1 MGDFKQALSVYKS
14 AVQKWP
20 DDKAISAEAEAKK
33 NYYNHTYRP
42 AVKAYNAWL
51 LAEPQQPEAL
61 FDLAQLY
68 AQYGKWNNG
77 LNTYNSL
84 LSQIPAHRQAALA
97 KQKIDFAASRMF
109 VRSGVEYFSAETK
122 FIDATN
128 HRQADTKSTSIYSS
142 LTYPI
147 NERVSAFVNLDSK
160 SYDFRIANPNT
171 PKNPVTYGLMAGAE
185 YRNMPNIALSAGL
198 GMRMNPGD
206 VDNGLTGFINANSQ
220 PVDNLHVGV
229 TLRNDDIVTNTSSF
243 TNQLEATRLQ
253 GRVAY
258 NGYRRWQAGM
268 DIAFDSYADNQS
280 YDNSSLTV
288 GADVVAHLLYEP
300 QRLSVS
306 YRLQEYGFDKNHANH
321 PQYYNYLWTPKSYT
335 THTFGLEW
343 QHYLNRERFHGSNN
357 TYYDIAFRVGLEQE
371 GDISRQIHASINHDW
386 NSRLATSLEG
396 QYTWGTSAEI
406 YQDSM
411 VKAEFRWF
419 L

>member
-1 MGDFKQALSVYKS
+1 
-14 AVQKWP
+14 
-20 DDKAISAEAEAKK
+20 
-33 NYYNHTYRP
+33 
-42 AVKAYNAWL
+42 
-51 LAEPQQPEAL
+51 
-61 FDLAQLY
+61 
-68 AQYGKWNNG
+68 
-77 LNTYNSL
+77 
-84 LSQIPAHRQAALA
+84 
-97 KQKIDFAASRMF
+97 
-109 VRSGVEYFSAETK
+109 
-122 FIDATN
+122 
-128 HRQADTKSTSIYSS
+128 
-142 LTYPI
+142 
-147 NERVSAFVNLDSK
+147 
-160 SYDFRIANPNT
+160 
-171 PKNPVTYGLMAGAE
+171 
-185 YRNMPNIALSAGL
+185 
-198 GMRMNPGD
+198 
-206 VDNGLTGFINANSQ
+206 
-220 PVDNLHVGV
+220 
-229 TLRNDDIVTNTSSF
+229 
-243 TNQLEATRLQ
+243 
-253 GRVAY
+253 
-258 NGYRRWQAGM
+258 M